1 MTPARCVAIASTLVL
16 LALAAGATAQPAQPV
31 ETPGSVARRHF
42 DQGEAYF
49 KAGAFD
55 LAAAAYQAAY
65 DAVPEPVL
73 LFNAGLAWENHGD
86 AAKAITGYDRYL
98 ATAPDGIKATEARAR
113 RDVLARRLED
123 ERAAAERAAQERAAQ
138 ERAAAERA
146 EQERLAAERAEKERV
161 AGQPTSRP
169 SLVPAIAAYGVGAA
183 ALGVGIVYGLR
194 ARSTGEDLEGDLETG
209 PPVDTGDP
217 RFETGRDAALIAD
230 VAFVV
235 AGAATVVGAYFTY
248 RAVSRRRRAPV
259 TVAPAVGET
268 HVGATIGVRW

>member
-1 MTPARCVAIASTLVL
+1 MTPARRAFITSTSLVL
-16 LALAAGATAQPAQPV
+16 LVLAATADAQPTPP
-31 ETPGSVARRHF
+31 ETPTAIARRHF

-55 LAAAAYQAAY
+55 LAAAKYQAAY

-86 AAKAITGYDRYL
+86 AAKAITSYDAYL
-98 ATAPDGIKATEARAR
+98 VIAPDGGKAAEARAR

-123 ERAAAERAAQERAAQ
+123 ERAAADRAAADRAAADRAEQERVAA
-138 ERAAAERA
+138 ERAAAEREA
-146 EQERLAAERAEKERV
+146 ATRAGEQ
-161 AGQPTSRP
+161 TSRP
-169 SLVPAIAAYGVGAA
+169 SLVPAIAAYSVGAA

-194 ARSTGEDLEGDLETG
+194 ARSIGDELEADLDTG
-209 PPVDTGDP
+209 PPVDTSDP
-217 RFETGRDAALIAD
+217 RFDDGHDAALIAD

-235 AGAATVVGAYFTY
+235 AGAATAVGAYFTY
-248 RAVSRRRRAPV
+248 RAMRRRPAPV
-259 TVAPAVGET
+259 TVAPAVGDN